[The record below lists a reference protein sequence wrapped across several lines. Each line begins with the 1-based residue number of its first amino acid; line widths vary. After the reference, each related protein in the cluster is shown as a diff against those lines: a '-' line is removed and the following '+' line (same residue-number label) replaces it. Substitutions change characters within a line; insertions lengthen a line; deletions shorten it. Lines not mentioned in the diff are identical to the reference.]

1 MDKPFDEADE
11 EIDGADEEIDEAAAP
26 GMRGYTDEGDGFF
39 SRPGADGQVVFV
51 MGLLAPSEDPDIE
64 GEELHIAVA
73 GFYRGSRAEAMMS
86 LAEQL
91 REYAGELEAKAT
103 GGE

>member
-1 MDKPFDEADE
+1 MADKSFDEA
-11 EIDGADEEIDEAAAP
+11 APVIDEAAAP

-39 SRPGADGQVVFV
+39 SRPGEGGSVVFV
-51 MGLLAPSEDPDIE
+51 MGLLAPSTDPDIE

-73 GFYRGSRAEAMMS
+73 GFYMGSRAEAMMS

-91 REYAGELEAKAT
+91 REYAGMI
-103 GGE
+103 

>member
-1 MDKPFDEADE
+1 MAEKQFDEAGE
-11 EIDGADEEIDEAAAP
+11 AAAAP
-26 GMRGYTDEGDGFF
+26 GMHGYTDQGDGFF

-51 MGLLAPSEDPDIE
+51 LGTVAE
-64 GEELHIAVA
+64 GMDEAGARREELHIAVA
-73 GFYRGSRAEAMMS
+73 GFYRATRAEAMMS

-91 REYAGELEAKAT
+91 REYAGGLEARAT